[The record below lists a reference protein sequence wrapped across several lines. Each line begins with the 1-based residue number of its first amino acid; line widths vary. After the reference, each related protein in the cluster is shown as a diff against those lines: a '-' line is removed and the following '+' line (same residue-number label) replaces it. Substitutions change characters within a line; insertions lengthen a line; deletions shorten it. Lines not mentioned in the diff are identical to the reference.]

1 MSARLTLLV
10 FLKDRAEFTK
20 RLCEYLSEIHYPYP
34 VYFADGSLADD
45 NEDYLGSNRQFFFS
59 YVYKRFPKDLS
70 LSDYYQKCYHA
81 LCDVKTPYVMIADND
96 DFPIPEGQSKAIQF
110 LENNSKFIGC
120 NGQVAGISL
129 SPNAKKPYGKNF
141 LFHQHYCQTFDVP
154 VKLDQT
160 LAIKRIES
168 YLSNFYSIFY
178 SIFRTESLVCTY
190 SLIKDLDFSDL
201 GIHEL
206 FFSYMQ
212 LAQGKVHSIDAI
224 TYIRQKGSSQTAAV
238 QKDWFH
244 RLFYTNWLE
253 DSRKA
258 IHTIAEYIA
267 INEKINVTD
276 CYKILYELF
285 VKRMRERYI
294 PNDFYLFKNVTL
306 KKLREY
312 ILSVL
317 SGKLF
322 AVAPSLT
329 EQLTKNMSKQV
340 GGATKAQ
347 QKEP

>member
-1 MSARLTLLV
+1 MSAQLTLLV

-45 NEDYLGSNRQFFFS
+45 NEDYLGSNRQFSFS
-59 YVYKRFPKDLS
+59 YTYKRFSKDLS
-70 LSDYYQKCYHA
+70 LSDYYQKCYQA

-120 NGQVAGISL
+120 NGQIAGISL
-129 SPNAKKPYGKNF
+129 SPTASKPYGKNF
-141 LFHQHYCQTFDVP
+141 LFHQYYCQTMDLP
-154 VKLDQT
+154 VKLDQA
-160 LAIKRIES
+160 LATNRIES

-212 LAQGKVHSIDAI
+212 LAQGKVHSIDVI

-253 DSRKA
+253 DSQKA

-276 CYKILYELF
+276 CYKTLYELF
-285 VKRMRERYI
+285 VKRMRDRYI
-294 PNDFYLFKNVTL
+294 PNDFYLLKNCCFS
-306 KKLREY
+306 KIKNY
-312 ILSVL
+312 IFNVL
-317 SGKLF
+317 TGKLF
-322 AVAPSLT
+322 SVAPSVT
-329 EQLTKNMSKQV
+329 ERLTKNMSKQV
-340 GGATKAQ
+340 ANAARVPQ
-347 QKEP
+347 RDN